1 MIEVS
6 LMGKISFHLK
16 QRTEMQKEKQNRCNE
31 LDSKIL
37 IKFELI
43 WKQGI
48 KRTNDA
54 EGSGRKAYTCLS
66 SCLVLLLSP
75 NYGA

>member
-1 MIEVS
+1 MKLGRMIEVS

-16 QRTEMQKEKQNRCNE
+16 QRTERQKEKQNRCNE

-48 KRTNDA
+48 NLRELFQYIK
-54 EGSGRKAYTCLS
+54 K
-66 SCLVLLLSP
+66 
-75 NYGA
+75 